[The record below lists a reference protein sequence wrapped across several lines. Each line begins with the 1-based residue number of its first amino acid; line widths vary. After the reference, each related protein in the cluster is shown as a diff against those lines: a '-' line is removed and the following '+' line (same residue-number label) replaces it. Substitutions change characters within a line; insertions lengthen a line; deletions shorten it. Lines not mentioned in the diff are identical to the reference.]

1 ALHVVLRPRL
11 PAGRHL
17 HRLLRDSQLHQP
29 APGPALAARG
39 AHRQRPG
46 HRQGADAG
54 HAAAR
59 DPHRRHARHHPL
71 GVGDADRGGGHG
83 RCPRRVPRGRVPR
96 VRLAAAQG
104 RHLQHAAAIGHRAV
118 PRGGRQRVRRGV
130 LAAGH
135 GDHGRQRAA
144 RPADAARPAAGRRDD
159 LRVPARLAL
168 RVAGDHPGVRPAHA
182 ADHRLDEDRHAVVRH
197 ADRRQLADG
206 LPLAAGGD
214 VGVLPQGR
222 GAELGPEGHLPRQF
236 PVHGAPADRAGALHR
251 VPGDLALAAPLVL
264 RQVRGAQPERG
275 HAMKPTRTLMLVWI
289 AFALPVLILA
299 AVLWRGP
306 GTASAQPRF
315 VWKVQSAWP
324 ATNLLHVSAVELGK
338 MIEQMS
344 AGRLK
349 WEVSAAGTVVGAFE
363 VLDAVNRGLI
373 DASHA
378 WPGYW
383 AGKNSA
389 GGLFGR
395 GAGGP
400 FGMDR
405 EEYLGWLY
413 AGGGLE
419 LYNELLQKELKM
431 NVVVPVFTTS
441 LPYWEPLGW
450 FKKPFN
456 SLDDLRKM
464 RFRTSGLG
472 MEMMKGMGISV
483 VTLAGGEV
491 IPALERGAI
500 EGAEWA
506 IPSHDILMGFHNVA

>member
-1 ALHVVLRPRL
+1 
-11 PAGRHL
+11 
-17 HRLLRDSQLHQP
+17 
-29 APGPALAARG
+29 
-39 AHRQRPG
+39 
-46 HRQGADAG
+46 
-54 HAAAR
+54 
-59 DPHRRHARHHPL
+59 
-71 GVGDADRGGGHG
+71 
-83 RCPRRVPRGRVPR
+83 
-96 VRLAAAQG
+96 
-104 RHLQHAAAIGHRAV
+104 
-118 PRGGRQRVRRGV
+118 
-130 LAAGH
+130 
-135 GDHGRQRAA
+135 
-144 RPADAARPAAGRRDD
+144 
-159 LRVPARLAL
+159 
-168 RVAGDHPGVRPAHA
+168 
-182 ADHRLDEDRHAVVRH
+182 
-197 ADRRQLADG
+197 
-206 LPLAAGGD
+206 
-214 VGVLPQGR
+214 
-222 GAELGPEGHLPRQF
+222 
-236 PVHGAPADRAGALHR
+236 
-251 VPGDLALAAPLVL
+251 
-264 RQVRGAQPERG
+264 
-275 HAMKPTRTLMLVWI
+275 MKPRNVIIAWF

-306 GTASAQPRF
+306 GDAAAQQKI
-315 VWKVQSAWP
+315 VWKVQSTWP
-324 ATNLLHVSAVELGK
+324 ANNLLHISALELAKMVE
-338 MIEQMS
+338 EMS
-344 AGRLK
+344 GGRLK
-349 WEVSAAGTVVGAFE
+349 WEMSAAGTVVGAFE
-363 VLDAVNRGLI
+363 VLDAVNRGII

-389 GGLFGR
+389 AGLFAPGP
-395 GAGGP
+395 GGP

-472 MEMMKGMGISV
+472 MEMMKTMGISV

-506 IPSHDILMGFHNVA
+506 VPSHDILMGFHNVAKNYYMPDLRQPASYQEVLINK